1 MFLVFQAGDVVVG
14 KVQRAQS
21 SQSTEGA
28 GRHRLQ
34 PAVGERQPGNTQ
46 H

>member
-14 KVQRAQS
+14 KVQRAQA
-21 SQSTEGA
+21 SQPTEGA

-34 PAVGERQPGNTQ
+34 PAVGQRQPGKTE